1 MNYFLFWVKYGM
13 IIMLLKRG
21 EIMFIDEVMIK
32 VEAGKGGDGCTSF
45 RREKCVPMGGPDGGS
60 GGKGADI
67 VFVVD
72 TGLKTLI
79 DLKYHK
85 IIKGDKGTNGK
96 GSNRTGA
103 MADDVIIKVP
113 QGTTVIDLDTNLVI
127 ADLVNPDDNV
137 VVAKGGRGG
146 RGNKAFAT
154 QSEPAPKLSEYGE
167 PGEERLIK
175 CELKVLAE
183 VGLIGMPSVGKSTL
197 LSVVSSSKPKI
208 GAYHFTTLSP
218 NLGVVKLSDN
228 RNYTI
233 ADLPGLIENAS
244 DGAGL
249 GHKFLRHAMRT
260 KILAH
265 VLDMGS
271 FEGRDPINDFEVIN
285 NEIKKYSD
293 KLANKKQVVIAN
305 KMDLPDAQ
313 DNLAKFKE
321 KYPKIEVFEISAVA
335 HQGLDKLLLRLAD
348 IIAQT
353 EQDELYNDDQLE
365 SHVIYKFKNE
375 KPYTI
380 TNEDGIWIIKGDEV
394 EKLFKMTKFTEDEGI
409 RRFAR
414 KLKGMG
420 IEEELERLGAQRG
433 DEVQILDYLFIFK
446 E

>member
-1 MNYFLFWVKYGM
+1 
-13 IIMLLKRG
+13 
-21 EIMFIDEVMIK
+21 MFIDEVTIK

-154 QSEPAPKLSEYGE
+154 QSEQAPKLSEYGE

-321 KYPKIEVFEISAVA
+321 KYPKLEVFEISAVT

>member
-1 MNYFLFWVKYGM
+1 
-13 IIMLLKRG
+13 MLLKRG
-21 EIMFIDEVMIK
+21 EIMFIDEVTIK

-154 QSEPAPKLSEYGE
+154 QSEQAPKLSEYGE

-321 KYPKIEVFEISAVA
+321 KYPKLEVFEISAVT